1 MEKSACVRLQAG
13 EGPRRRKAC
22 GLEHSPVRMGWVV
35 QRATLHPEHL
45 EAPGSELLPG
55 EEVGRRTR
63 PLVRPRK

>member
-1 MEKSACVRLQAG
+1 MEKSACVRLRTG
-13 EGPRRRKAC
+13 EGRKAC

-35 QRATLHPEHL
+35 QGATLHSEHL

-55 EEVGRRTR
+55 EEVGRRMR